1 MRQSLLTDNKRL
13 LRCLYLLPAKT
24 RISYGWQPI
33 AWDAARVLIN
43 QQAMIMLTQR
53 HIYHLYRHSQQRQ
66 WGLSLVPVIISIA
79 IFTALAI
86 HYSMPKQFQQQS
98 ANTITSTQVVVAQ
111 ILQAALDYRVIN
123 KDWPEKTGDLI
134 PNHLAF
140 INNNPWGNGWHFI
153 SPASNQGMVLATE
166 AGDNLSA
173 MALASKF
180 GAIARVCNTQST
192 THVPCSSNEV
202 GTWVYIGI
210 APP

>member
-1 MRQSLLTDNKRL
+1 
-13 LRCLYLLPAKT
+13 
-24 RISYGWQPI
+24 
-33 AWDAARVLIN
+33 
-43 QQAMIMLTQR
+43 MLTQQ
-53 HIYHLYRHSQQRQ
+53 HIYHLYRHGQQRQ

-79 IFTALAI
+79 IFTALAM

-111 ILQAALDYRVIN
+111 ILQAALDYRVIH
-123 KDWPEKTGDLI
+123 KDWPADTDALENEGL
-134 PNHLAF
+134 LAL

-180 GAIARVCNTQST
+180 GAIARICNTFDANK
-192 THVPCSSNEV
+192 VPCSSNEV

>member
-1 MRQSLLTDNKRL
+1 MLRQ
-13 LRCLYLLPAKT
+13 
-24 RISYGWQPI
+24 Q
-33 AWDAARVLIN
+33 
-43 QQAMIMLTQR
+43 

-123 KDWPEKTGDLI
+123 KDWPEKTGDLTT
-134 PNHLAF
+134 HLAF

-180 GAIARVCNTQST
+180 GAIARICNTFDANK
-192 THVPCSSNEV
+192 VPCLSNQV

>member
-1 MRQSLLTDNKRL
+1 
-13 LRCLYLLPAKT
+13 
-24 RISYGWQPI
+24 
-33 AWDAARVLIN
+33 
-43 QQAMIMLTQR
+43 
-53 HIYHLYRHSQQRQ
+53 
-66 WGLSLVPVIISIA
+66 
-79 IFTALAI
+79 
-86 HYSMPKQFQQQS
+86 MPKQFQQQS

-123 KDWPEKTGDLI
+123 EGWPKKTDDLI

-180 GAIARVCNTQST
+180 GAIARICNTFDANK
-192 THVPCSSNEV
+192 VPCSSNQV

>member
-1 MRQSLLTDNKRL
+1 KD
-13 LRCLYLLPAKT
+13 AKS
-24 RISYGWQPI
+24 I
-33 AWDAARVLIN
+33 
-43 QQAMIMLTQR
+43 
-53 HIYHLYRHSQQRQ
+53 
-66 WGLSLVPVIISIA
+66 GLGE
-79 IFTALAI
+79 ALA
-86 HYSMPKQFQQQS
+86 KQGGTEQTLS
-98 ANTITSTQVVVAQ
+98 AT
-111 ILQAALDYRVIN
+111 L
-123 KDWPEKTGDLI
+123 
-134 PNHLAF
+134 

-180 GAIARVCNTQST
+180 GAIARVCKTQST